1 MKVVFCCT
9 FHITSKTKLT
19 FILRLFLIFPFHEEV
34 PSSELI
40 NRLKDSSLVFYR
52 VVGLKCILKLLLL
65 VKQITWVTILI
76 LQQYSP
82 VFPYDLLSF
91 FIN

>member
-19 FILRLFLIFPFHEEV
+19 FTLGLLTFPFREEAL
-34 PSSELI
+34 SSEER
-40 NRLKDSSLVFYR
+40 NRLKDSSLLFFHTVH
-52 VVGLKCILKLLLL
+52 LECILKLPLL

-76 LQQYSP
+76 LQQYYP
-82 VFPYDLLSF
+82 VFLYDLLSYS
-91 FIN
+91 